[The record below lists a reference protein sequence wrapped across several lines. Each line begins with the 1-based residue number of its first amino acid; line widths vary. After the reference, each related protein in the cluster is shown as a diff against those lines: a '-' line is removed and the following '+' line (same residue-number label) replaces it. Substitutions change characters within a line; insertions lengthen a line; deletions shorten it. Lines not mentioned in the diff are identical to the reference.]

1 MVPTHNKWN
10 SSDLRPSNNL
20 FPWCPMS
27 RLFFKLIFL
36 VLFPLICGCAP
47 KTTVVLLSDPD
58 GQTGNLTVA
67 TAGGEVTMD
76 KAAEATVFAGRDSR
90 PSTPE
95 ILSEEQ
101 ITSQFSVVLAALPTQ
116 PQHFLLYF
124 QKGVTDLTPESE
136 ALLPRILQTITERK
150 SENIRIIGH
159 SDTAGNREYNLSL
172 SKERAMT
179 VSRMLMH
186 QGIAE
191 THMSSTSHG
200 EENPLI
206 KTADNVEEEKNR
218 RVEVV
223 VQ

>member
-1 MVPTHNKWN
+1 
-10 SSDLRPSNNL
+10 
-20 FPWCPMS
+20 MS
-27 RLFFKLIFL
+27 RLFFKLLFL
-36 VLFPLICGCAP
+36 LLLPLMFGCAP

-58 GQTGNLTVA
+58 GHTGNLTVA

-76 KAAEATVFAGRDSR
+76 KAAEATVVAGRDSR

-95 ILSEEQ
+95 ILSEKD
-101 ITSQFSVVLAALPTQ
+101 IASQFSVVLATLPIQ

-124 QKGVTDLTPESE
+124 QKGATDLTPESE
-136 ALLPRILQTITERK
+136 ALLPRILQTISERK
-150 SENIRIIGH
+150 SENIKVIGH

-172 SKERAMT
+172 SKERALA
-179 VSRMLMH
+179 VRRMLMH

-191 THMSSTSHG
+191 AHISSTSHG